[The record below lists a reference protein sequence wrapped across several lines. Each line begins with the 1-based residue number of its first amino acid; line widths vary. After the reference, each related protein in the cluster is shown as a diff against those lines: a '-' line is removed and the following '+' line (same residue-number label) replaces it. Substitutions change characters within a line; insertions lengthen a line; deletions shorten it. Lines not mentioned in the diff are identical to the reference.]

1 MQEELITKI
10 HINTR
15 DRLFEE
21 RQELVA
27 LLFFWGGYETE
38 KYFCTRRIKPS
49 ASLYVIILRYS
60 KPQDRLPA
68 CRLYALHYITNM
80 KKPLKYGLIT
90 CGIIA
95 IFAGGYWYQQPRV
108 NEDLSNAAAPAPS
121 GNGGGKRTLNVN
133 ARIIRPQLLTDEY
146 VTTGLILPDEEVA
159 LSFETSG
166 KIVEISFTEGTAVHR
181 GQLLAK
187 VNDKPLQAQLKRL
200 EAQLDLARNRVYRQE
215 QLLMKDAASQEAYEE
230 AKTNLATLEAEIE
243 GVKVNIGLTELRAP
257 FDGVIGLR
265 QVSVG
270 AYANPS
276 TVVAQL
282 TKISPL
288 KVEFSVPERYATQ
301 IRRGVNMDFTV
312 EGHQHPFHAQVYA
325 VESSVNRD
333 QHVFTARGLYANSD
347 HRLLPGQYAS
357 ILLKKEEIPDAMVI
371 PSEAIVPEMG
381 IDKVFCYRSG
391 KAMPVEITAGIRTAG
406 EVQVLSGLQIG
417 DTIITSG
424 TLQLRMGLSVT
435 LDEIE

>member
-1 MQEELITKI
+1 M
-10 HINTR
+10 N
-15 DRLFEE
+15 
-21 RQELVA
+21 
-27 LLFFWGGYETE
+27 
-38 KYFCTRRIKPS
+38 
-49 ASLYVIILRYS
+49 
-60 KPQDRLPA
+60 
-68 CRLYALHYITNM
+68 
-80 KKPLKYGLIT
+80 KKLKWGLIA

-95 IFAGGYWYQQPRV
+95 IACGGYWYQQPKV
-108 NEDLSNAAAPAPS
+108 NEDLATSDQPAP
-121 GNGGGKRTLNVN
+121 GGKGGGAKKALNVN
-133 ARIIRPQLLTDEY
+133 ARVIRPQLLTDEY

-166 KIVEISFTEGTAVHR
+166 KIVDISFAEGSAVHK

-215 QLLMKDAASQEAYEE
+215 QLLKKDAASQEAYEE
-230 AKTNLATLEAEIE
+230 AKTNLATLEAEID

-270 AYANPS
+270 AYANPT
-276 TVVAQL
+276 TVVAKL

-288 KVEFSVPERYATQ
+288 KIEFSVPERYATQ
-301 IRRGVNMDFTV
+301 IRKGVNMDFTV
-312 EGHQHPFHAQVYA
+312 EGHQEPFHAQVYA

-333 QHVFTARGLYANSD
+333 QHVFTARGLYANTN
-347 HRLLPGQYAS
+347 HRLLPGQYSS

-381 IDKVFCYRSG
+381 VDKVFCYRAG
-391 KAMPVEITAGIRTAG
+391 KAIPVEIKAGIRTAG
-406 EVQVLSGLQIG
+406 EVQVLSGLAVG

-424 TLQLRMGLSVT
+424 TLQLRMGLPVT
-435 LDEIE
+435 LDEID